1 MDIDKDDLA
10 VLSARM
16 TKEEVDRV
24 YRLLHEWGVG
34 PADNF
39 PVQLTLLTSAQFLA
53 AASVPRA
60 IADSRKWLEQHLA
73 QYQQQT
79 KANLDGFSSTLKIQ
93 QSELKTAVLI
103 HAKTTLEAAEKIQ
116 AQLADAEA
124 VAKRAKSLMESAAM
138 EWSILRAET
147 KEQCERLQQISDDL
161 QDRFAWQVILEQ
173 TIFILLVLGF
183 GVLGGH
189 YLWRH

>member
-1 MDIDKDDLA
+1 MDLDKDDLA
-10 VLSARM
+10 ILCHDL
-16 TKEEVDRV
+16 TKAEVDRV
-24 YRLLHEWGVG
+24 HRLLHEWGTG
-34 PADNF
+34 PEDSF
-39 PVQLTLLTSAQFLA
+39 PGQFSLLTRAQLRA
-53 AASVPRA
+53 AASIPRS

>member
-1 MDIDKDDLA
+1 MDLDKDDLA
-10 VLSARM
+10 VLRQGM
-16 TKEEVDRV
+16 TADEVDRLH
-24 YRLLHEWGVG
+24 RLLHEWSVG
-34 PADNF
+34 PENNF
-39 PVQLTLLTSAQFLA
+39 PVQLTFLTVAQLRA

-79 KANLDGFSSTLKIQ
+79 KVNLDSFSNTIKIQ
-93 QSELKTAVLI
+93 QSELNTAVLS
-103 HAKTTLEAAEKIQ
+103 HAKTTLEAAGKIQ

-124 VAKRAKSLMESAAM
+124 VAGRVKSLMNSAASK
-138 EWSILRAET
+138 WGILKADN
-147 KEQCERLQQISDDL
+147 KEQCERLEQVSIDL
-161 QDRFAWQVILEQ
+161 QDRFAWRVILEL
-173 TIFILLVLGF
+173 TIFFLLVLGL

>member
-39 PVQLTLLTSAQFLA
+39 PVQSTLLTSAQFLA